1 MTDLLEK
8 AFAAVSDLPED
19 EQDRIAAF
27 LLDELRS
34 ERRWSQTFG
43 ESQGA
48 LKSLAD
54 EARSAYRKGET
65 QRLDSDRL

>member
-27 LLDELRS
+27 LLDEFRS

-54 EARSAYRKGET
+54 ETRSAYRKGET